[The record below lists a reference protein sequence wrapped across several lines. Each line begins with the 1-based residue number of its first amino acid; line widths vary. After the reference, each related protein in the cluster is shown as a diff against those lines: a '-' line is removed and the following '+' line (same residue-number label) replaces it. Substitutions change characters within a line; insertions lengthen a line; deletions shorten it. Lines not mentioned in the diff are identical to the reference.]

1 MKKLK
6 KIISEAA
13 LIIGISVGTMSAL
26 MIAISPF
33 WWDLN
38 NTTVCRMM
46 LALTLICVA
55 IYTAA
60 SLHDEFRLVVRVER
74 RRK

>member
-6 KIISEAA
+6 KVISEAA
-13 LIIGISVGTMSAL
+13 LIIGISIGTMSAL
-26 MIAISPF
+26 MIAISPI
-33 WWDLN
+33 WWDLS
-38 NTTVCRMM
+38 NTIVCRMM
-46 LALTLICVA
+46 LALTLTCVV

-60 SLHDEFRLVVRVER
+60 SLHDEFRLIVRVER